1 MDALVEMFQAL
12 PAAKRSDAVRTLSF
26 LETSFASHEQQ
37 QQQPSEPG
45 ASQSEG

>member
-12 PAAKRSDAVRTLSF
+12 PAAKRSEAVRTLSF
-26 LETSFASHEQQ
+26 LETSLASHEQ

-45 ASQSEG
+45 PSLSEG